1 VYSKIGAKKLE
12 SPEEINERELMEYF
26 GYKGWVGKIE
36 LKIRMFRSWVL
47 QFLASISPL
56 SNLAVIFQ
64 RARGVKVGRH
74 VFLGPNVTIDL
85 VYPELITI
93 EDYVSIGMN
102 SMIFAHS
109 NPTCSMEIKKHYY
122 PRRVAPVS
130 IRKGAWIPPGTIVL
144 CGVTIG
150 ENSIVG
156 AGSVVTR
163 DIEPY
168 TIAVGSPAREIKKLK
183 PPPKKVERGALS

>member
-1 VYSKIGAKKLE
+1 LE
-12 SPEEINERELMEYF
+12 SPEDINERELMEYF
-26 GYKGWVGKIE
+26 GYKGWMGKTK
-36 LKIRMFRSWVL
+36 LKLRLLRSWIL
-47 QFLASISPL
+47 DFLASISPS

-64 RARGVKVGRH
+64 RARGVKIGRH
-74 VFLGPNVTIDL
+74 VFIGPHVSIDL
-85 VYPELITI
+85 LYPELITL

-109 NPTCSMEIKKHYY
+109 NPTCSIEIKKHYY
-122 PRRVAPVS
+122 PRRVAPVK
-130 IRKGAWIPPGTIVL
+130 IKKGAWVPPGTIVL

-168 TIAVGSPAREIKKLK
+168 TIAIGAPAKEIKKLK
-183 PPPKKVERGALS
+183 PPPKKME

>member
-1 VYSKIGAKKLE
+1 LE

-26 GYKGWVGKIE
+26 GYKGWMGKIKMKFR
-36 LKIRMFRSWVL
+36 LLRSWIL
-47 QFLASISPL
+47 QFLASNSPS

-64 RARGVKVGRH
+64 RARGVKIGRH
-74 VFLGPNVTIDL
+74 VFIGPNVSIDL
-85 VYPELITI
+85 LYPDLITL

-102 SMIFAHS
+102 CMIFAHS
-109 NPTCSMEIKKHYY
+109 NPTCSMEIKKYYY
-122 PRRVAPVS
+122 PRKVAPVR
-130 IRKGAWIPPGTIVL
+130 IKRGAWIPPGTIVL

-156 AGSVVTR
+156 AGSVVTK

-168 TIAVGSPAREIKKLK
+168 TIAVGVPIKEIKKLK
-183 PPPKKVERGALS
+183 PLPKEAER